1 MSSVPFL
8 RHTVADS
15 VFLELKKRIISGE
28 YAAGF
33 QLRQDQLATELG
45 ASRIPIREALLRLEA
60 EGLVDI
66 AAHKGG
72 VVRGLSLAEAT
83 EFFNLR
89 ILIECNLLKDAVPNM
104 TPEDFDQ
111 AEESLHKFD
120 HMVISGQN
128 IEQWAKLNWE
138 FHNHFYRAANQPYT
152 LKILQTLHSN
162 TDRYIRQQLLRE
174 GAPER
179 AHEEH
184 AELIELGRRGDITGA
199 AKLLKKHISAAYK
212 QVKSALV

>member
-1 MSSVPFL
+1 VPFL

-89 ILIECNLLKDAVPNM
+89 ILIECNLLKDALPNM

-199 AKLLKKHISAAYK
+199 AKLLKKHIGAAYK
-212 QVKSALV
+212 QVKSTLV